1 MACEHHD
8 SGTVALVRRWLVVL
22 ASFTLLTGVGCAR
35 QIPGSAQPDPVKPM
49 TELSKDG
56 FGIVA
61 GFSEAPA
68 RIEIYTEPQ
77 CTHCADL
84 QHDFGDRIRYYL
96 GIGALQVTYRPMTFL
111 DKDGNH
117 HSERV
122 ANALFLAGTGK
133 HTPATAFQSFV
144 EELWANQDPGGKG
157 PTDDEMAGMARTAGV
172 PDAQATQI
180 ADGEAVVD
188 VSGMEDL
195 NFGFLYDIDPTATG
209 TPTVYDLNKDRK
221 VDIYDNDW
229 LKKLVESA

>member
-8 SGTVALVRRWLVVL
+8 SGTVAPVRRWLVVL
-22 ASFTLLTGVGCAR
+22 ASITLLAGVGCAR
-35 QIPGSAQPDPVKPM
+35 QIAGSALPDPVTPM

-61 GFSEAPA
+61 GFPDAPA
-68 RIEIYTEPQ
+68 RIELFTEPQ

-84 QHDFGDRIRYYL
+84 QHDFGDAIRYYI
-96 GIGALQVTYRPMTFL
+96 GVGALQVTYRPLTFL

-122 ANALFLAGTGK
+122 ANALFLAGRGK
-133 HTPATAFQSFV
+133 KTPATAFQTFV

-157 PTDDEMAGMARTAGV
+157 PTDKEMADMARKSGV
-172 PDAQATQI
+172 PAEQAQQM

-188 VSGMEDL
+188 AAGMEDM
-195 NFGFLYDIDPTATG
+195 NFEFLYEIDPTGTG

-221 VDIYDNDW
+221 VDLYDDDW

>member
-8 SGTVALVRRWLVVL
+8 SGTVAGVRRWWVVL
-22 ASFTLLTGVGCAR
+22 AALTLLSGVGCAR
-35 QIPGSAQPDPVKPM
+35 QITGSAQPDPVRPM
-49 TELSKDG
+49 TEVSKDG

-61 GFSEAPA
+61 GFPDAGA

-84 QHDFGDRIRYYL
+84 QHDFGDAIRYYI

-111 DKDGNH
+111 DEGGNH

-122 ANALFLAGTGK
+122 ANALFVAAQGK
-133 HTPATAFQSFV
+133 KTPATAFQSFI

-157 PTDDEMAGMARTAGV
+157 PTDDEMAEMARTSGV
-172 PDAQATQI
+172 PDAQAQSI
-180 ADGEAVVD
+180 ADGESSVD
-188 VSGMEDL
+188 VAGMEDM
-195 NFGFLYDIDPTATG
+195 NFGFLYDIDPTVTG

-221 VDIYDNDW
+221 IDIYDNDW
-229 LKKLVESA
+229 LKKLVQTA

>member
-8 SGTVALVRRWLVVL
+8 SGTVAPVRRWLVVL
-22 ASFTLLTGVGCAR
+22 AALTLLSGVGCAR
-35 QIPGSAQPDPVKPM
+35 QVTGNAQPDPVKPM
-49 TELSKDG
+49 TEVSKDG

-61 GFSEAPA
+61 GFPDAPA

-84 QHDFGDRIRYYL
+84 QHDFGDAIRYYI

-111 DKDGNH
+111 DEGGNH

-122 ANALFLAGTGK
+122 ANALFVSAQAK
-133 HTPATAFQSFV
+133 QTPATAFQSFV

-157 PTDDEMAGMARTAGV
+157 PTDDEMADMARTSGV
-172 PDAQATQI
+172 PDAQAQLI
-180 ADGEAVVD
+180 ADGESSVD
-188 VSGMEDL
+188 VAGMEDM
-195 NFGFLYDIDPTATG
+195 NFGFLYDIDPTVTG
-209 TPTVYDLNKDRK
+209 TPTIYDLNKDRK